1 MPTKMTLKPKIAII
15 ILNWNGKRDTIACL
29 HSVAAIDYPN
39 RTTIVIDNGST
50 DGSADAIRSQFPDV
64 TLIENTE
71 NLGFAEGNNVG
82 IRFALKTDAELIFLL
97 NNDTVVDPDL
107 LNAFAQC
114 FEEHPEAGILGAK
127 ICLFDQRDTL
137 DHWGGMWNPKTGQF
151 DLVGLRKK
159 EDVEGLAGPKEID
172 YVCGAALMA
181 RRAVWE
187 KVGLLEPRFFL
198 IWEESDF
205 CFRARSAGYATL
217 TCPKARIYH
226 KVSAS
231 FVGKPHSTYF
241 WWRNRLLWIE
251 RNCTKKERARL
262 YWKVLLPDIAH
273 LLKIRL
279 LKTAQLCLRKK
290 FRPNKDYRQQ
300 EEKLLKNKA
309 AVQGILDYARRRF
322 GNGPSWLFRKIKP

>member
-1 MPTKMTLKPKIAII
+1 MLTKMILKPKVAII
-15 ILNWNGKRDTIACL
+15 ILNWNGKQDTLACL
-29 HSVAAIDYPN
+29 DSVAAIDYPN
-39 RTTIVIDNGST
+39 WTTIVVDNGST
-50 DGSADAIRSQFPDV
+50 DRSANEIRSQFPGV

-82 IRFALKTDAELIFLL
+82 IRFALKTDAELILLL
-97 NNDTVVDPDL
+97 NNDTAVDPNL
-107 LNAFAQC
+107 LSAFAQY
-114 FEEHPEAGILGAK
+114 FEERPEAGILGAK

-151 DLVGLRKK
+151 DLIGLRHQ
-159 EDVEGLAGPKEID
+159 EELEGFAQPQPID
-172 YVCGAALMA
+172 YVCGAALIA
-181 RRAVWE
+181 RRVVWE

-205 CFRARSAGYATL
+205 CFRAKKAGFATL
-217 TCPKARIYH
+217 TCPQARIYH

-251 RNCTKKERARL
+251 RNCSRKERAKL
-262 YWKVLLPDIAH
+262 YWNVLLPDIAH
-273 LLKIRL
+273 LVKIWL
-279 LKTAQLCLRKK
+279 LKTAQLAVRKK
-290 FRPNKDYRQQ
+290 LRPSSDYRQQ

-322 GNGPSWLFRKIKP
+322 GNGPSWLFRR

>member
-1 MPTKMTLKPKIAII
+1 MHTKMTLKPKIAII
-15 ILNWNGKRDTIACL
+15 ILNWNGKRDTLACL
-29 HSVAAIDYPN
+29 HSVAAIDYAN
-39 RTTIVIDNGST
+39 RTTIVVDNGST
-50 DGSADAIRSQFPDV
+50 DGSADTIRSQFPDV
-64 TLIENTE
+64 MLIENRE

-82 IRFALKTDAELIFLL
+82 ILFALKTDADLIFLL
-97 NNDTVVDPDL
+97 NNDTVVDPGL
-107 LNAFAQC
+107 LNAFASC

-137 DHWGGMWNPKTGQF
+137 DHWGGMWNSKSGQF
-151 DLVGLRKK
+151 DLIGLRRKA
-159 EDVEGLAGPKEID
+159 DAEGADGPQKID
-172 YVCGAALMA
+172 YVCGAALIA
-181 RRAVWE
+181 KREVWE
-187 KVGLLEPRFFL
+187 QIGLLEPRFFL

-205 CFRARSAGYATL
+205 CFRARKAGFATL
-217 TCPKARIYH
+217 TCPKALIYH

-251 RNCTKKERARL
+251 RNCTSNERTRL

-279 LKTAQLCLRKK
+279 LKTVQLALRKRLSPK
-290 FRPNKDYRQQ
+290 KDYRQQ

-322 GNGPSWLFRKIKP
+322 GNGPSWLFKR

>member
-1 MPTKMTLKPKIAII
+1 MTSKPKVAII
-15 ILNWNGKRDTIACL
+15 ILNWNGKQDTLTCL
-29 HSVAAIDYPN
+29 DSVAAIDYPN
-39 RTTIVIDNGST
+39 STTIVIDNGST
-50 DGSADAIRSQFPDV
+50 DGSAETIRSRFPEIA
-64 TLIENTE
+64 LIKNAE

-82 IRFALKTDAELIFLL
+82 IRFALKNDAEIILLL

-107 LNAFAQC
+107 LNAFTEC
-114 FEEHPEAGILGAK
+114 FKEHREAGILGAK

-151 DLVGLRKK
+151 DLVGLRHQEK
-159 EDVEGLAGPKEID
+159 VEGLSGPQPID
-172 YVCGAALMA
+172 YVCGAALIA

-187 KVGLLEPRFFL
+187 KVGLLEPKFFL

-205 CFRARSAGYATL
+205 CLRAKKAGFATL
-217 TCPKARIYH
+217 TCPQARIYH

-231 FVGKPHSTYF
+231 FISKPHSTYF

-251 RNCTKKERARL
+251 RNCSKKELAKL
-262 YWKVLLPDIAH
+262 YWNALLPDIAH

-279 LKTAQLCLRKK
+279 LKTAQLAIRKK
-290 FRPNKDYRQQ
+290 LRPNQDYQKQ

-309 AVQGILDYARRRF
+309 AVQGIIDYARRRF
-322 GNGPSWLFRKIKP
+322 GNAPSWLFKK